1 MDAKISQSEGRV
13 IEVFGE
19 TPGRVKRQTYMTV
32 EAYFSLDQHLT
43 LDFRFTSFP
52 PLVIYHSLGFCAM
65 FKRGE

>member
-43 LDFRFTSFP
+43 LDF
-52 PLVIYHSLGFCAM
+52 
-65 FKRGE
+65 